1 MTEMAK
7 PLELDYV
14 PLESAKD
21 IQSAKRLGSATAL
34 RVISVKDL
42 ADSELFF
49 NKLKTVFSEPI
60 HRFIDKYIKII
71 HSKAQSYALG
81 NSLERK

>member
-1 MTEMAK
+1 M
-7 PLELDYV
+7 ELDYLQ
-14 PLESAKD
+14 LESAKD
-21 IQSAKRLGSATAL
+21 IQNAKRLGSVTAL
-34 RVISVKDL
+34 RALSVKDL

-71 HSKAQSYALG
+71 HSKTQSDALS
-81 NSLERK
+81 NTPERK

>member
-1 MTEMAK
+1 MAK
-7 PLELDYV
+7 PLELDYL

-21 IQSAKRLGSATAL
+21 IHSEKRLGSPTAL

-49 NKLKTVFSEPI
+49 SKLKTVFS
-60 HRFIDKYIKII
+60 
-71 HSKAQSYALG
+71 
-81 NSLERK
+81 